1 MARSPRTTGGT
12 LTCELFSPGM
22 TSVHRVGLAG
32 LWMTVDALEKQGW
45 KATDTIATIES
56 SDTSVRFE
64 WSGDGEAFFAEFIKA
79 AFQIHTTGLFHFPGI
94 GDPLDHPGHAVV
106 LQDALL
112 GTVLQ
117 HGLTRKAEKAKEGTG
132 GVTVEIDDQAEILR
146 FRRVSSYAHQTSGFS
161 PSGSTRLAGWQYPGG
176 VERHVAHGQVT
187 KLEES
192 PERALPLLFLPVGA
206 IFFQI
211 NRRSGGI
218 RPQYAMVIP
227 ELLNL
232 RGYARARRHLL
243 RFGVSQ
249 LQAGGTSVAALR
261 VMSELQAAG
270 MISDLGCTGC
280 RVLAF
285 GTVPWGKQQ
294 KTRLEVF
301 EVGETAP
308 AVFEIFRFCEN
319 VLPARYVRREG
330 KPSFWAVPQVPGLV
344 ARNLIR
350 SLPWWTGFADFVAD
364 AETREPVYGFEIG
377 GLHQMATDE
386 ITMPDSPEKAFVS
399 ACHEAWRR
407 RMAQIGDKARR
418 ENSNFTKQVQREFI
432 RLRSAFSRSKNAVAI
447 REVVTDFWVRGGP
460 NPILQDRWPEVLKL
474 FTQENWKSARD
485 LALLALASYKAATPV
500 EQAALEA
507 AVGTDKFTGEIE

>member
-1 MARSPRTTGGT
+1 MARSPRASGGS
-12 LTCELFSPGM
+12 LTCDLFSPGM
-22 TSVHRVGLAG
+22 TSIHRVGLAG
-32 LWMTVDALEKQGW
+32 LWMTVDSLQKQGW
-45 KATDTIATIES
+45 KATDSGSTITA
-56 SDTSVRFE
+56 SDTFVRFE
-64 WSGDGEAFFAEFIKA
+64 WRGDGEAFFAEFLKA
-79 AFQIHTTGLFHFPGI
+79 AFQIHVTGLFHFPGI
-94 GDPLDHPGHAVV
+94 GDPLDHPGHAVI
-106 LQDALL
+106 LQDAIL

-117 HGLTRKAEKAKEGTG
+117 HGQTRKAEAAKEGTG
-132 GVTVEIDDQAEILR
+132 AVTVEIDDQPEILS
-146 FRRVSSYAHQTSGFS
+146 FRRLSCYAHQNSGFN
-161 PSGSTRLAGWQYPGG
+161 PSNSTRLAGWQYPGG

-187 KLEES
+187 KLEEP

-211 NRRSGGI
+211 NRRSAGI

-227 ELLNL
+227 ELMNL

-249 LQAGGTSVAALR
+249 LQAGGTGVAALR
-261 VMSELQAAG
+261 VMTELRAAG
-270 MISDLGCTGC
+270 VMPDLGCTGC

-301 EVGETAP
+301 DVGETAP

-350 SLPWWTGFADFVAD
+350 SLPWWSGFADFVAD
-364 AETREPVYGFEIG
+364 ADTREAVYGFEKG
-377 GLHQMATDE
+377 GLHQMVTDE
-386 ITMPDSPEKAFVS
+386 ATLPDSPERVFVG

-460 NPILQDRWPEVLKL
+460 NSVLQDRWADVLKL
-474 FTQENWKSARD
+474 FTPENWKSARD

-507 AVGTDKFTGEIE
+507 AAETDKFTGEIE